1 MGLLFPLQDL
11 EGSMQNHCCLEISPP
26 AFLGL
31 PPVPSTP
38 SCRPQGHR
46 TPGFWSNSSKCFRPQ
61 LSCRLCSHCS
71 LGWGPSRLSGNAIF
85 PLAAF
90 PDSSGGINCH
100 LCFHCTCKH
109 FRASTATRLLRLFYL
124 SCFPTVALKC
134 LDNGNYLIHLK
145 FCPAHSRHI
154 IHAC

>member
-11 EGSMQNHCCLEISPP
+11 EGSVQSHSHFEISPP

-31 PPVPSTP
+31 PPGPSIP
-38 SCRPQGHR
+38 SSCPQGHR
-46 TPGFWSNSSKCFRPQ
+46 TPSFWSNSSEMHPQ
-61 LSCRLCSHCS
+61 LFFRLCSHCS
-71 LGWGPSRLSGNAIF
+71 LGWGPSRLMGNAIF
-85 PLAAF
+85 PPAAF

-100 LCFHCTCKH
+100 LCSHCTCKH
-109 FRASTATRLLRLFYL
+109 FRARSATHLLRLFYL
-124 SCFPTVALKC
+124 PCFPTVVLKC